1 MNKKKLT
8 KKNILSELKKPLAD
22 KLLLVAQALRF
33 GLDIAQIYKSSKVDP
48 WFIGQI
54 KRIVD
59 TEKTLKKG
67 LPRNAKELLRIKS
80 LGFSD
85 KKISQLCNTKEEKI
99 FNMRVKNKIFP
110 DFKRID
116 TCAAEFE
123 AKTPYMYSTYAKN
136 SLNSDAVSYT
146 HLTLPTKA

>member
-8 KKNILSELKKPLAD
+8 KKNILTELKKPLAN

-33 GLDIAQIYKSSKVDP
+33 GLKINQIYQISKVDP

-54 KRIVD
+54 KKIVD
-59 TEKTLKKG
+59 KEKILKKG
-67 LPRNAKELLRIKS
+67 MPRDPKELLKIKA

-85 KKISQLCNTKEEKI
+85 KKISQLCNISEEKI
-99 FNMRVKNKIFP
+99 FNVRVENKIFP

-123 AKTPYMYSTYAKN
+123 AKTPYMYSTC
-136 SLNSDAVSYT
+136 LLYT
-146 HLTLPTKA
+146 SPSPRDLSTSRMPSSA